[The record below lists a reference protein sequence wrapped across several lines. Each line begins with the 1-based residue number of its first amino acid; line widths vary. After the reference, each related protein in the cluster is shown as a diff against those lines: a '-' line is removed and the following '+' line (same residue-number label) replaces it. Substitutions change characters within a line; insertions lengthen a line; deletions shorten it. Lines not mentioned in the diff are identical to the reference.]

1 MVIFMGDTDKLIEQH
16 QKDLERIENFR
27 LMDDDFMTRC
37 FDGNIEATELL
48 LKIVLKM
55 KLTVQKVTTQV
66 HVKNLMGKSVFLDIL
81 AFGEDGKCYN
91 IEIQRAEK
99 GASPKRARYHSS
111 MMDMNTLIAG
121 DRYEQLP
128 EHYVIFITESDV
140 LKLGKPLYRI
150 ERCIME
156 TEPPILFGDEA
167 HIVYVNGEIQDET
180 DLGQLMHDFHCT
192 NPNDMHYKVLAEKVR
207 YYKQTEEGV
216 AVMCKAMEEMRKE
229 AVLEDRRR
237 QAWKMI
243 AKGKLSHEDIA
254 DYCELSLDE
263 VKALAQEKSA

>member
-1 MVIFMGDTDKLIEQH
+1 MGDTDQLIEQH

-48 LKIVLKM
+48 LNIVLKM
-55 KLTVQKVTTQV
+55 KLTVQRVTTQV
-66 HVKNLMGKSVFLDIL
+66 HVKNLMGKSVILDIL
-81 AFGEDGKCYN
+81 AFGENGKCYN

-99 GASPKRARYHSS
+99 GVAPKRARYHSS

-121 DRYEQLP
+121 DEYEKLP

-140 LKLGKPLYRI
+140 LKLGKPLYSI

-156 TEPPILFGDEA
+156 TEPPVLFDDEA
-167 HIVYVNGEIQDET
+167 HIVYVNGEIQDDT
-180 DLGQLMHDFHCT
+180 DLGQLMHDFHCI
-192 NPNDMHYKVLAEKVR
+192 NPNDMHYEVLAKKVR

-216 AVMCKAMEEMRKE
+216 AVMCKAMEEMRNE

-237 QAWKMI
+237 QAVKMLE
-243 AKGKLSHEDIA
+243 KGRLSHEDIA

-263 VKALAQEKSA
+263 IKALAQEKSA